1 MDIEH
6 KIVVESKYNNVEI
19 LPLVDLHLGSFEC
32 DEKLIDSSISYIKN
46 HKNCYT
52 FLGGDIIECNVY
64 GKANN
69 VHSQKL
75 QLDEQVERIKE
86 KLYPIRNKIL
96 FSITGN
102 HEHRVE
108 KSTGLNLS
116 KIIADSLNVKFCDW
130 ESHFLIKFKGN
141 KICRLYAHHGT
152 GASVTSG
159 AKLNSAEKLHFRSPM
174 ANIIICGH
182 LHFPINSEKEIRY
195 LDNNGKLKTFT
206 QHYVVCGST
215 HGSNGYASMKAYP
228 PVPCSMTKITIVPHA
243 SDFSIFINKLKE

>member
-1 MDIEH
+1 MDKPH
-6 KIVVESKYNNVEI
+6 KILLESKYKSIELV
-19 LPLVDLHLGSFEC
+19 PLNDLHLGSYEC
-32 DEKLIDSSISYIKN
+32 DEGLVDNTINYIRH

-64 GKANN
+64 GKVNN
-69 VHSQKL
+69 VHTQKM

-108 KSTGLNLS
+108 KATGLNLS
-116 KIIADSLNVKFCDW
+116 KIIADSLNVTFCDW
-130 ESHFLIKFKGN
+130 ESHFIVKFKGN
-141 KICRLYAHHGT
+141 KVCRLYAHHGT

-195 LDNNGKLKTFT
+195 LDNGGNLKTFT
-206 QHYVVCGST
+206 QHYVVCGSA
-215 HGSNGYASMKAYP
+215 HGSNGYASMKAYS
-228 PVPCSMTKITIVPHA
+228 PVPRSMTKITIVPHA
-243 SDFSIFINKLKE
+243 QDFQVYINKIKE